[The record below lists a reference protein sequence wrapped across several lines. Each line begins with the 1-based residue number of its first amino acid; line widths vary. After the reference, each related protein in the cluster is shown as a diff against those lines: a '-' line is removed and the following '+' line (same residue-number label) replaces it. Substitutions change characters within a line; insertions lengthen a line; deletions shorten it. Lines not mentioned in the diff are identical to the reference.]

1 MEVILL
7 FVVFLILI
15 VVVKKETYGQ
25 VITRYFVAPSI
36 QNIGSDINI
45 NNWLN
50 SNNSGN
56 GNDAVDKTTLYRFQ
70 LGDLNRLCWADTSGK
85 CAGFRKQLKAGG
97 GGPVW
102 FLYTSDATFSGV
114 PTNEQQ
120 VYSSPI
126 LVTVKNLIIPQFV
139 IFAKSSQKPFVEN
152 CVWTKTATSCS
163 ATGCGT
169 TGTRQD
175 TYNVTNYSSPCYGS
189 EGQILTSASTQTVAG
204 AACTAPACNLYDDG
218 VPGTVTGGSGQ
229 STLTATSIT
238 DCQDA
243 CTKKVGCKI
252 IQFTA
257 PSTCTGYTAK
267 TSVTPG
273 TGSTYVYSRVR

>member
-1 MEVILL
+1 MEVILI

-15 VVVKKETYGQ
+15 LVVKKENYGQ
-25 VITRYFVAPSI
+25 VNDLKGASI
-36 QNIGSDINI
+36 QNVGNDINI

-50 SNNSGN
+50 SNNSLN
-56 GNDAVDKTTLYRFQ
+56 GSDAVLKTTYTTYQ
-70 LGDLNRLCWADTSGK
+70 IGDLNRLCWADTSGK
-85 CAGFRKQLKAGG
+85 CAGFRKQLKVGG
-97 GGPVW
+97 GGSVW

-114 PTNEQQ
+114 PTNQQQ

-139 IFAKSSQKPFVEN
+139 IFAKSDQNPFPGN
-152 CVWTKTATSCS
+152 CVWTKTATTCS

-189 EGQILTSASTQTVAG
+189 ENQLLVAGTQTVAG
-204 AACTAPACNLYDDG
+204 APCTAPACNLYDDG

-229 STLTATSIT
+229 STLTASSIT
-238 DCQDA
+238 DCQVA

-273 TGSTYVYSRVR
+273 TGSTYVYTRVR